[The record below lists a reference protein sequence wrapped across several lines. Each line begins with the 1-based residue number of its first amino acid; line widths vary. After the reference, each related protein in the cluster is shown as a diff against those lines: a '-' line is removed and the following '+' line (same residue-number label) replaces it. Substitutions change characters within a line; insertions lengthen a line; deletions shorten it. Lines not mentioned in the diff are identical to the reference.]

1 MDFKLSSILFVI
13 LTIFAVPAGMVF
25 AQIGGMTGSGAN
37 LSITSIGVAIA
48 NAVWVVFTIIAVI
61 AFVVAGIMFLTAFGE
76 PEKLSKARSAFIWGV
91 VGIIVALLAFGIIT
105 LIRTA
110 IGA

>member
-1 MDFKLSSILFVI
+1 MNLKSGLILLIVCA
-13 LTIFAVPAGMVF
+13 IFLPFLAF
-25 AQIGGMTGSGAN
+25 AQIGGMTGSGAS
-37 LSITSIGVAIA
+37 LSIASIGVAIA